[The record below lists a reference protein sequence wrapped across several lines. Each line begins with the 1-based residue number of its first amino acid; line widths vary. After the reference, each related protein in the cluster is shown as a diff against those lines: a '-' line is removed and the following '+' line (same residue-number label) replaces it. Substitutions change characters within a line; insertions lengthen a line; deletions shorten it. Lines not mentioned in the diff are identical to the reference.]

1 MNATLRVPIF
11 FLPEPVG
18 AHNFTGQRKRRSA
31 LLKDSRSGSV
41 WVIPRFATRRGRD
54 VRKHVRDQG
63 TWRAQNRRMTDFFM
77 RIITRRTLREF
88 VDSRSGQKDQRA
100 VKATLDA
107 WFDEA
112 RKARWTNAAAVK
124 RSYATARIVT
134 PERIV
139 LNVKGDA
146 YRLIVAVGFEKGI
159 LWIQWAGS
167 RADYD
172 EIDVTEVGY
181 DG

>member
-1 MNATLRVPIF
+1 
-11 FLPEPVG
+11 
-18 AHNFTGQRKRRSA
+18 
-31 LLKDSRSGSV
+31 
-41 WVIPRFATRRGRD
+41 
-54 VRKHVRDQG
+54 
-63 TWRAQNRRMTDFFM
+63 MTDFFM